1 MRKIKLKPI
10 KRLSFKPPKGTVI
23 AYATPVEAAF
33 LMQEHYEEYARRKTW
48 ETIMA
53 NVRRLCGYD
62 D

>member
-1 MRKIKLKPI
+1 MRKIKIKPV

-23 AYATPVEAAF
+23 AYVTPVEAAVF
-33 LMQEHYEEYARRKTW
+33 MQERYEEYDRRQTW

-53 NVRRLCGYD
+53 NVRRLCSD